1 MATLSRI
8 TSVATRTMSTGFPKI
23 DRKIATFAVPPRRNS
38 VLAVCFRDY
47 LAHNLEPGSRYY
59 IDMLESVR

>member
-1 MATLSRI
+1 
-8 TSVATRTMSTGFPKI
+8 MSTGFPKI